1 MNRVE
6 IPEDVRDKPDRNL
19 AIHVFFS
26 MMGDSAGAGFAL
38 AAWIAVAGVSEDFF
52 LKKLNIGN
60 EGALRGKGV
69 AATIGDCAKFDAYSS
84 RAKTMKICRAYQVL
98 ASVLLMLSIPMP
110 LLAATTAQEFRLSN
124 GLRLIVQEDRRAPT
138 VVNMVWYRVG
148 AMDEQ
153 NGTTGV
159 AHVLEHMMFKG
170 TKKLKPGEF
179 SAKVAAL
186 GGRENAFTSK
196 DYTGYYQQVEKSRL
210 EQVMALEAD
219 RMQNLTMSK
228 EEFSK
233 EIRVVMEERRLRTD
247 DQPLSL
253 LFEALNA
260 TAYVAH
266 PYKNPVVGWMND
278 LQNMTAADAL
288 GWYERW
294 YAPNNA
300 TMVIAGD
307 VDAKQVREL
316 AEKYFAKIP
325 AKTLPNSKPQQEP
338 VQTGI
343 KRIVVKAPAENAFL
357 VMAYKMPK
365 LLDVEKDDD
374 VHALDVMA
382 AVLDGYDN
390 ARLPARLV
398 RTERIANSVDAGFE
412 PVARGPVMF
421 TLSGVPA
428 QGVSVEQ
435 LEQALRKEIA
445 RIATEGVSA
454 SELKRVKAQLIA
466 SQVYKRDSVFGQAM
480 EIGAMEMAGLSFR
493 QLDRIIEK
501 VSAVTPEQVQAVA
514 QKYFGDDQLTVATL
528 QPLPISAQAERKPA
542 VNGLRH

>member
-1 MNRVE
+1 MKNRRV
-6 IPEDVRDKPDRNL
+6 
-19 AIHVFFS
+19 
-26 MMGDSAGAGFAL
+26 
-38 AAWIAVAGVSEDFF
+38 
-52 LKKLNIGN
+52 
-60 EGALRGKGV
+60 
-69 AATIGDCAKFDAYSS
+69 
-84 RAKTMKICRAYQVL
+84 YQVVISFL
-98 ASVLLMLSIPMP
+98 VTLLIPALS
-110 LLAATTAQEFRLSN
+110 AAEITAQEFRLSN
-124 GLRLIVQEDRRAPT
+124 GMRLIVQEDKRAPT
-138 VVNMVWYRVG
+138 VVHMVWYRVG
-148 AMDEQ
+148 SMDEQ
-153 NGTTGV
+153 SGTTGV

-186 GGRENAFTSK
+186 GGRENAFTGK
-196 DYTGYYQQVEKSRL
+196 DYTAYYQQVEKSRL

-219 RMQNLTMSK
+219 RMQNLTMDK
-228 EEFSK
+228 EEFGK

-288 GWYERW
+288 GWYQRW

-300 TMVIAGD
+300 TMVVAGD
-307 VDAKQVREL
+307 VDAKRVREL
-316 AEKYFAKIP
+316 AEKYYASIP
-325 AKTLPNSKPQQEP
+325 AKTLPKSKPQQEP
-338 VQTGI
+338 AQTGI
-343 KRIVVKAPAENAFL
+343 KRLVVKAPAENPFL

-365 LLDVEKDDD
+365 LLDVDKDDD
-374 VHALDVMA
+374 VHALDVLA

-428 QGVSVEQ
+428 QGISVEQ
-435 LEQALRKEIA
+435 LEQALRAEIA
-445 RIATEGVSA
+445 RIATDGVSA
-454 SELKRVKAQLIA
+454 AELKRVKTQLIA

-480 EIGAMEMAGLSFR
+480 EIGSMEMAGISFR
-493 QLDRIIEK
+493 QMDKIIEK
-501 VSAVTPEQVQAVA
+501 LSAVTPEQVQAVA

-528 QPLPISAQAERKPA
+528 QPLPVSAQAERQPA
-542 VNGLRH
+542 PTGLRH